1 MWPLSPDRAGIAA
14 FASLLS
20 RIGRRLRSLP
30 PRLRRSWG
38 QSIRKLPGITVAIR
52 LLDRR
57 YAWLALAVAVLAAPG
72 AIILALLSVASTGT
86 SGTIGLAKPAVVA
99 PAEPVD
105 RTQENLAV
113 ASPPSTQPPRTP
125 QAGATLSAATS
136 GPGRSSAAT
145 MTVGPLP
152 STPTVGATRIAGEVP
167 TPTGVAVSPR
177 STVTPVPGQSQVS
190 AGTVN
195 EAAPRPTATPPFRPT
210 VSKLTPDGCC
220 AAFLWADDSIH
231 VLYYDWRNSDAAG
244 TWLVNVETGEELLL
258 LPLYGYFSPDRSTV
272 AVPEPDSRQ
281 MRFRKLATDEEWVV
295 PNLPSRVLFD
305 PRGEHIAFT
314 LRPAERPLER
324 GAVGRPAQGAARIL
338 GPIAIWTVDVR
349 GTEARALGTLP
360 GARIHGWLPDGS
372 ALLVTWRTVGKLET
386 SLGLLDVETG
396 EVAIRTTAPR
406 LLSGRL
412 SPDGEWV
419 AYIAAFTGDLQ
430 RDGLWVQR
438 VRGDEARRLAIWGD
452 YRWAPDSSSLI
463 VLPSRPK
470 GADGDRFW
478 RVYVDGEFP
487 VPLTDPTETPF
498 AITNNSWELS
508 TDGKRVVFTSA
519 ADHSLWLLQLRP

>member
-30 PRLRRSWG
+30 PRLRRSWD
-38 QSIRKLPGITVAIR
+38 QSIRKLPGITVATR
-52 LLDRR
+52 ALDRR
-57 YAWLALAVAVLAAPG
+57 YVWLALAVAVLAAPG

-86 SGTIGLAKPAVVA
+86 SGTIGLAKPVVVA

-105 RTQENLAV
+105 RPPESRAV
-113 ASPPSTQPPRTP
+113 APAQSTQPPSTP
-125 QAGATLSAATS
+125 QAGATLSAPTS
-136 GPGRSSAAT
+136 EPDRGSAAT
-145 MTVGPLP
+145 VTVGPLP
-152 STPTVGATRIAGEVP
+152 RTPTMGAARIADAAP
-167 TPTGVAVSPR
+167 TPTAMAVSPR
-177 STVTPVPGQSQVS
+177 STATPVSGPSRVTG
-190 AGTVN
+190 GTVN
-195 EAAPRPTATPPFRPT
+195 EATPRPTAPPPFRPT

-231 VLYYDWRNSDAAG
+231 VLYYDRRNPDAAG
-244 TWLVNVETGEELLL
+244 TWLVNVDTGEELLL
-258 LPLYGYFSPDRSTV
+258 LPLYGHFSPDRSTV
-272 AVPEPDSRQ
+272 AVPDPDDRQ
-281 MRFRKLATDEEWVV
+281 MRFRKLATDEEWVL
-295 PNLPSRVLFD
+295 PNLPSRVLFG

-324 GAVGRPAQGAARIL
+324 GAVGRPAQGTARIL
-338 GPIAIWTVDVR
+338 GPIAIWIADVR
-349 GTEARALGTLP
+349 GTEARAIGTLP

-386 SLGLLDVETG
+386 SLGLLDLESG

>member
-1 MWPLSPDRAGIAA
+1 M
-14 FASLLS
+14 
-20 RIGRRLRSLP
+20 
-30 PRLRRSWG
+30 
-38 QSIRKLPGITVAIR
+38 
-52 LLDRR
+52 
-57 YAWLALAVAVLAAPG
+57 LATPG
-72 AIILALLSVASTGT
+72 AIILARLTVAPTGT
-86 SGTIGLAKPAVVA
+86 AGTVPLVTPAVVA
-99 PAEPVD
+99 PAAPVD
-105 RTQENLAV
+105 RTPDSLAV
-113 ASPPSTQPPRTP
+113 ASAQSTQPPDTP
-125 QAGATLSAATS
+125 QAGTARPAAMSEPDRGRAAT
-136 GPGRSSAAT
+136 A
-145 MTVGPLP
+145 TVGPLVR
-152 STPTVGATRIAGEVP
+152 TTTVATARTGGAAPI
-167 TPTGVAVSPR
+167 PTGVAVSPR

-244 TWLVNVETGEELLL
+244 TWLVNVDTGEQLLL
-258 LPLYGYFSPDRSTV
+258 LPLYGHFSPDRSTV
-272 AVPEPDSRQ
+272 AVPEPDGRQ
-281 MRFRKLATDEEWVV
+281 MRFRKLATDEEWVL
-295 PNLPSRVLFD
+295 PNLPSRVLFG

-324 GAVGRPAQGAARIL
+324 GAVGRPAQGTARIL
-338 GPIAIWTVDVR
+338 GPIAIWIADVR
-349 GTEARALGTLP
+349 GTEARAIGTLP

-452 YRWAPDSSSLI
+452 YRWAPDSSSLV
-463 VLPSRPK
+463 VLPPRPK

-487 VPLTDPTETPF
+487 VPLTDPAETPF